1 MLDRLMNL
9 LSGAEAPAAPT
20 GADELQLAVAA
31 LLVEAARMDNNFEP
45 QERAAIERILAARF
59 DLTPGAVH
67 TLVEAA
73 EERMRDATQ
82 YFPFTHAITTQLS
95 TEQRVDIIEM
105 LWEVAYAD
113 GVLDP
118 QEDALL
124 RQIAGLIH
132 VPDRERGEARKRALE
147 KAAAAR
153 QANENGG

>member
-9 LSGAEAPAAPT
+9 LTGTETPSAPA

-31 LLVEAARMDNNFEP
+31 LLVEAARMDDNFGAD
-45 QERAAIERILAARF
+45 ERAAIERLLAARF

-67 TLVEAA
+67 KLVEAA
-73 EERMRDATQ
+73 EEKMRDATQ

-95 TEQRVDIIEM
+95 TEQRIDIIEM

-118 QEDALL
+118 QEDMLL

-147 KAAAAR
+147 KTAAR
-153 QANENGG
+153 QADAKRE